1 MRTCPRLP
9 LMVFELV
16 PFLELPET
24 LADRVVLLISKMVGQ
39 FSVESAL
46 DQSLGELLKQPV
58 LAE

>member
-1 MRTCPRLP
+1 
-9 LMVFELV
+9 MVFELV